1 MEFFKP
7 NNFGSRA
14 QPALRRITAG
24 GGICATSQQVHN
36 IIIYIIFIYMY
47 TYGLYAY
54 YYCAAPF
61 YKPIGIFR
69 LSFLIF
75 FFHLLLLMLTVRVH
89 GSYIIIIMCVC
100 AFERGTCILLSAQTY
115 IYTYKYI
122 IRPTVCSQWQCA
134 SRKNTLCRG
143 GYYSHVLRTV
153 CGIGTIR

>member
-36 IIIYIIFIYMY
+36 IIIHIIFIYMY

-75 FFHLLLLMLTVRVH
+75 FYLLLLMLTVRVH
-89 GSYIIIIMCVC
+89 GSYIIIIIMCVC
-100 AFERGTCILLSAQTY
+100 VWTRNMYFVIRPNLY
-115 IYTYKYI
+115 IYKYI

>member
-1 MEFFKP
+1 MYKLYTSGTYYKMEFFKP

-36 IIIYIIFIYMY
+36 IIIHIIFIYMY

-75 FFHLLLLMLTVRVH
+75 FLF
-89 GSYIIIIMCVC
+89 IIINAHGACARFIYYYYYYVCVC
-100 AFERGTCILLSAQTY
+100 
-115 IYTYKYI
+115 
-122 IRPTVCSQWQCA
+122 V
-134 SRKNTLCRG
+134 
-143 GYYSHVLRTV
+143 
-153 CGIGTIR
+153 